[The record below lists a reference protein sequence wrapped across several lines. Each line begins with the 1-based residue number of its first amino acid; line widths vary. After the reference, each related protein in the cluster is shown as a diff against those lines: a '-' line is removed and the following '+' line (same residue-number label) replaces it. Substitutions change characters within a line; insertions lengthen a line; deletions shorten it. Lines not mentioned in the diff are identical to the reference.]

1 MFHFYHLHKKFPP
14 GLFNCVIMTKH
25 FLSFFLSLFIRRFH
39 AWLKGQ
45 GRLFDE
51 SSSLTSSA
59 AMTETTISDIQQQV
73 SKTKKR
79 VKTLIRT
86 VELQNRLLATIARQ
100 MNLNVEM
107 DDLNVGHWVKPQ
119 STYDE
124 KSEEE
129 KDDTVYHLA
138 RL

>member
-1 MFHFYHLHKKFPP
+1 
-14 GLFNCVIMTKH
+14 
-25 FLSFFLSLFIRRFH
+25 
-39 AWLKGQ
+39 
-45 GRLFDE
+45 
-51 SSSLTSSA
+51 
-59 AMTETTISDIQQQV
+59 MTETTISDIQQQV

-86 VELQNRLLATIARQ
+86 VELQNRLLTTIARQ

-124 KSEEE
+124 KSEEG

>member
-1 MFHFYHLHKKFPP
+1 
-14 GLFNCVIMTKH
+14 
-25 FLSFFLSLFIRRFH
+25 
-39 AWLKGQ
+39 
-45 GRLFDE
+45 
-51 SSSLTSSA
+51 
-59 AMTETTISDIQQQV
+59 MTETTISDIQQQV

-107 DDLNVGHWVKPQ
+107 DDLNVGHSVKPQ

>member
-1 MFHFYHLHKKFPP
+1 
-14 GLFNCVIMTKH
+14 
-25 FLSFFLSLFIRRFH
+25 
-39 AWLKGQ
+39 
-45 GRLFDE
+45 
-51 SSSLTSSA
+51 
-59 AMTETTISDIQQQV
+59 MTETTISDIQQQV

-86 VELQNRLLATIARQ
+86 VELQSRLLATIARQ

>member
-1 MFHFYHLHKKFPP
+1 
-14 GLFNCVIMTKH
+14 
-25 FLSFFLSLFIRRFH
+25 
-39 AWLKGQ
+39 
-45 GRLFDE
+45 
-51 SSSLTSSA
+51 
-59 AMTETTISDIQQQV
+59 MTETTISDIQQQV

-119 STYDE
+119 PTYDE

>member
-1 MFHFYHLHKKFPP
+1 
-14 GLFNCVIMTKH
+14 
-25 FLSFFLSLFIRRFH
+25 
-39 AWLKGQ
+39 
-45 GRLFDE
+45 
-51 SSSLTSSA
+51 
-59 AMTETTISDIQQQV
+59 MTETTISDIQQQV

-124 KSEEE
+124 KSEKE

>member
-1 MFHFYHLHKKFPP
+1 
-14 GLFNCVIMTKH
+14 
-25 FLSFFLSLFIRRFH
+25 
-39 AWLKGQ
+39 
-45 GRLFDE
+45 
-51 SSSLTSSA
+51 
-59 AMTETTISDIQQQV
+59 MTETTISDIQQQV

-119 STYDE
+119 STSDE

-129 KDDTVYHLA
+129 KDDTVYHSA

>member
-1 MFHFYHLHKKFPP
+1 MCDHDTKIFFP
-14 GLFNCVIMTKH
+14 
-25 FLSFFLSLFIRRFH
+25 SFFFRRFH

-45 GRLFDE
+45 GKLFDE

-59 AMTETTISDIQQQV
+59 EMTETTISDIQQQV

-79 VKTLIRT
+79 VKALIRT
-86 VELQNRLLATIARQ
+86 VELQNQLLATIARQ

-107 DDLNVGHWVKPQ
+107 EDLNAGDWAQSQ
-119 STYDE
+119 STSDE
-124 KSEEE
+124 KSEGE
-129 KDDTVYHLA
+129 KDDAGYHLA